1 MATTVRQDS
10 EFVSAV
16 IGSSLL
22 EEAIDWIQS
31 NMNPEDVFDEK
42 DLATWAEENGYE
54 EADYSSA

>member
-16 IGSSLL
+16 ISSSLL

-31 NMNPEDVFDEK
+31 NMNPEDVFDDK
-42 DLATWAEENGYE
+42 TLSTWAEENGYE
-54 EADYSSA
+54 EADE

>member
-10 EFVSAV
+10 EFVSAM
-16 IGSSLL
+16 ISSTLL

-42 DLATWAEENGYE
+42 TLATWAKESGR
-54 EADYSSA
+54 

>member
-16 IGSSLL
+16 ISSSLL

-31 NMNPEDVFDEK
+31 NMNPEDVFDDK
-42 DLATWAEENGYE
+42 TLSTWAEENGYE
-54 EADYSSA
+54 EAGE

>member
-16 IGSSLL
+16 ISSTLL

-31 NMNPEDVFDEK
+31 NMDPEDVFDEK
-42 DLATWAEENGYE
+42 TLATWAGEYGYE
-54 EADYSSA
+54 EAGE